1 MYDAHPW
8 EFIQYKYVI
17 YKVNEDLIFLIHDL
31 VMKFYF
37 SELAWEL
44 DKKALHHH
52 KMQRTPI
59 KLSLFAQN
67 NGGSERESI
76 GYLVLDLRT
85 AGTKQHTG
93 KWLPIL
99 SNKYT
104 KFKCEMN
111 VQLGLE
117 EQRKG
122 FNFGFKHF
130 FYFLEFQISRTW

>member
-1 MYDAHPW
+1 
-8 EFIQYKYVI
+8 
-17 YKVNEDLIFLIHDL
+17 
-31 VMKFYF
+31 
-37 SELAWEL
+37 
-44 DKKALHHH
+44 
-52 KMQRTPI
+52 MQRTPI

-67 NGGSERESI
+67 NGGGEREGI

-117 EQRKG
+117 EQSQGLHQGLSNRTILPKVGLKG
-122 FNFGFKHF
+122 QFCF
-130 FYFLEFQISRTW
+130 FRVSLTGQLVNLSKLSVLFM